1 VTANYDAVHSTSSVS
16 EPVLTD
22 HKTTPRALTNVE
34 KGVRDNCCSAPYA
47 EGSSQGDRLARSEK
61 PRFWQENAVVDSG
74 RVGAKR
80 FDGRSDEV
88 VVSGEG
94 STSPLQLTVAAPK

>member
-1 VTANYDAVHSTSSVS
+1 MLYSSSSVS
-16 EPVLTD
+16 EPILTY
-22 HKTTPRALTNVE
+22 HKTTPRALANVE
-34 KGVRDNCCSAPYA
+34 KGVRDNCCAAPYA
-47 EGSSQGDRLARSEK
+47 KGSSQDDRLARSEK

-74 RVGAKR
+74 RAGTNR

-94 STSPLQLTVAAPK
+94 CMSPSQLTVAAPK